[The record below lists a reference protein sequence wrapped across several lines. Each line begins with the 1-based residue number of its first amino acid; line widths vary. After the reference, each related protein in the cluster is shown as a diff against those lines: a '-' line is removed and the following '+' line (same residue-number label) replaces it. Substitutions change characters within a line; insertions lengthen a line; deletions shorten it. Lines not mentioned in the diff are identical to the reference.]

1 MATFSVTHHQRLDN
15 VAVVQTLEATDIT
28 VGQTITLTGL
38 GHGLNG
44 TYIVI
49 AVPVNLFAGVNEAGD
64 LLYNENEIIVNQLM
78 FQDVG
83 DDLERSAADPFGT
96 LTWTLTC
103 TWLSSTAPVTEFL
116 GISSATANDTAFLTT
131 CVAAANAWCFR
142 RRVQAGYHD
151 SLTTVPDSSV
161 LLGTTL
167 YAAGLYRERGTTG
180 DSYASFG
187 DMTGPPL
194 MTLGRVNQLLG
205 IKRSQCA

>member
-1 MATFSVTHHQRLDN
+1 MAVFTVTHAQRVDDY
-15 VAVVQTLEATDIT
+15 AVIQTLEATDIT
-28 VGQTITLTGL
+28 IGQTIVVAGV
-38 GHGLNG
+38 GNDFDA
-44 TYIVI
+44 TYIVQ
-49 AVPVNLFAGVNEAGD
+49 AVPTFLYVGVDFEGD
-64 LLYNENEIIVNQLM
+64 FIFDYEVTITNQLLVKSN
-78 FQDVG
+78 FDNYQ
-83 DDLERSAADPFGT
+83 RASATGT
-96 LTWTLTC
+96 VTWTQSC
-103 TWLSSTAPVTEFL
+103 TWTTVAAVQEFL
-116 GISSATANDTAFLTT
+116 GIASATANDTAFLTT
-131 CVAAANAWCFR
+131 CVAAANSWCFR

>member
-1 MATFSVTHHQRLDN
+1 MAVFTVTHAQRVDDY
-15 VAVVQTLEATDIT
+15 AVIQTLEATDIT
-28 VGQTITLTGL
+28 IGQTIVVAGV
-38 GHGLNG
+38 GNSFDA
-44 TYIVI
+44 TYIVQ
-49 AVPVNLFAGVNEAGD
+49 AVPTFLYVGIGVQGD
-64 LLYNENEIIVNQLM
+64 FIFDYEVTITNQLLVKSN
-78 FQDVG
+78 FDNYQ
-83 DDLERSAADPFGT
+83 RASATGT
-96 LTWTLTC
+96 VTWTQSC
-103 TWLSSTAPVTEFL
+103 TWLSSVAPVQEFL
-116 GISSATANDTAFLTT
+116 GIASATANDTAFLTT

-151 SLTTVPDSSV
+151 SLTTVPDSAA

-187 DMTGPPL
+187 DMSGPPL

>member
-1 MATFSVTHHQRLDN
+1 MAVFTVTHAQRVDDY
-15 VAVVQTLEATDIT
+15 AVIQTLEATDIT
-28 VGQTITLTGL
+28 IGQTIIVAGV
-38 GHGLNG
+38 GNNFDA
-44 TYIVI
+44 TYIVQ
-49 AVPVNLFAGVNEAGD
+49 AVPTFLFTGVDAQGD
-64 LLYNENEIIVNQLM
+64 FEFNFDVTVTNQLLVKSD
-78 FQDVG
+78 FSDYR
-83 DDLERSAADPFGT
+83 RSAATGT
-96 LTWTLTC
+96 VTWTQSC

-116 GISSATANDTAFLTT
+116 GIASATANDTAFLTT
-131 CVAAANAWCFR
+131 CVAAANSWCFK

-187 DMTGPPL
+187 DMSGPPL

-205 IKRSQCA
+205 VKRSQCA

>member
-1 MATFSVTHHQRLDN
+1 MAVFTVTHAQRVDDY
-15 VAVVQTLEATDIT
+15 AVIQTLEATDIT
-28 VGQTITLTGL
+28 IGQTIVVAGV
-38 GHGLNG
+38 GNNFDA
-44 TYIVI
+44 TYIVQ
-49 AVPVNLFAGVNEAGD
+49 AVPTFLFVGIGVQGD
-64 LLYNENEIIVNQLM
+64 FLFDYEVTITNQLLVTSN
-78 FQDVG
+78 FDNYQ
-83 DDLERSAADPFGT
+83 RTSATGT
-96 LTWTLTC
+96 VTWTQSCSWT
-103 TWLSSTAPVTEFL
+103 TVANVQEFL

-131 CVAAANAWCFR
+131 CVSAANAWCFR

-187 DMTGPPL
+187 DMSGPPL

-205 IKRSQCA
+205 VKRSQCA